1 MENSWVR
8 WGVCVLLFFSGG
20 VFFKL
25 APAVTFQLKLG
36 WEAFSAVGTLAAVV
50 VSLWLARSADLKVRT
65 ENKQRS
71 LLVAARL
78 RPIAGALNADLAVLS
93 TWAYFENLDSSE
105 PISDI
110 RDAVKRLRIYLD
122 GIKLQDIER
131 IIPIDIM
138 VASYL
143 SKAVGEVEGL
153 IVSVERESQE
163 WNEISKPIKDYYRN
177 QWGAALE
184 SARESLNM
192 ALPSLDFA
200 ATKAAPTPDYGD
212 VYGRGEH

>member
-1 MENSWVR
+1 MEKSWVR
-8 WGVCVLLFFSGG
+8 WGVCLLLFVCGG
-20 VFFKL
+20 VFSKL
-25 APAVTFQLKLG
+25 APVVTFKLELG
-36 WEAFSAVGTLAAVV
+36 WEAFSAIGTLAAVV
-50 VSLWLARSADLKVRT
+50 LSLYLARSAELKARS

-78 RPIAGALNADLAVLS
+78 RPIAGALNADLAALS
-93 TWAYFENLDSSE
+93 TWVYFENLDSSE

-131 IIPIDIM
+131 IIAIDIV

-163 WNEISKPIKDYYRN
+163 WSQISKPLKDYYRSH
-177 QWGAALE
+177 WGASLI
-184 SARESLNM
+184 SARDSLNM

-200 ATKAAPTPDYGD
+200 ATKAAPTPDYAEI
-212 VYGRGEH
+212 YGRGEH

>member
-1 MENSWVR
+1 MEKSWVR
-8 WGVCVLLFFSGG
+8 WGVCLLLFVCGG
-20 VFFKL
+20 VFSKL
-25 APAVTFQLKLG
+25 APVVTFKLELG
-36 WEAFSAVGTLAAVV
+36 WEAFSAIGTLAAVV
-50 VSLWLARSADLKVRT
+50 LSLYLARSAELKARS

-78 RPIAGALNADLAVLS
+78 RPIAGALNADLAALS
-93 TWAYFENLDSSE
+93 TWVYFENLDSSE

-131 IIPIDIM
+131 IIAIDIV

-153 IVSVERESQE
+153 IVCS
-163 WNEISKPIKDYYRN
+163 
-177 QWGAALE
+177 
-184 SARESLNM
+184 
-192 ALPSLDFA
+192 
-200 ATKAAPTPDYGD
+200 
-212 VYGRGEH
+212 